1 MTHDGLVVQGF
12 AYGNIPVNGLS
23 YQKRHLSTP
32 KKCIKNIWIMQPH
45 QEMVL
50 YFLRKSEITL
60 GVAAEERHK
69 SKNDKFARKK
79 YMGE

>member
-1 MTHDGLVVQGF
+1 MAT
-12 AYGNIPVNGLS
+12 YLS
-23 YQKRHLSTP
+23 MAIAIRSDISPPP

-60 GVAAEERHK
+60 GVAAEEIHK